1 MKQQLDA
8 ETRAA
13 MVDYRLERAHSTL
26 GEADL
31 LYGGGYF
38 NAAVNLLYYLLC
50 GYCSF
55 IKSSHRSGYAQ
66 WRENTTFHALCS

>member
-1 MKQQLDA
+1 MKQQLDP

-31 LYGGGYF
+31 L
-38 NAAVNLLYYLLC
+38 
-50 GYCSF
+50 F
-55 IKSSHRSGYAQ
+55 IKKQSPHSSYLICSGLFFQ
-66 WRENTTFHALCS
+66 KVFHHIP

>member
-1 MKQQLDA
+1 MKQQLDS

-31 LYGGGYF
+31 YMV
-38 NAAVNLLYYLLC
+38 ADISMPLLIAYIMLVTMLLPPFC
-50 GYCSF
+50 
-55 IKSSHRSGYAQ
+55 
-66 WRENTTFHALCS
+66 